1 MVMGSIRIVK
11 PGLFTTIQDN
21 GRMGFQRYGMPVAGA
36 MDDFSFRVANILVGN
51 DQYEAVLEATFM
63 GPTIEIGFDG
73 FIAITGANMSPKL
86 NGNDI
91 KMWRNI
97 QVRKGDVLALSG
109 ASEGVRT
116 YIAFGGGL
124 DVPKIMNSK
133 STYVRGNLGG
143 FKGRKL
149 QEGDEILVDTSKSKA
164 EAGKYVSPVYIP
176 RYSKNNIVRVVLG
189 PQDDHFP
196 PESIETFLNSEYK
209 ITAEADRMG
218 YRLDGPKLTH
228 VKGPDI
234 ISDGIVFGSVQ
245 VPGHGSPI
253 VMMADR
259 QTTGGYTKIA
269 TVIWADLP
277 TIAQMG
283 PGDTVGFQSVSI
295 EEAQEILEQYE
306 RTITDIKYRV
316 GNSHII
322 QEETKVYNVRINKR

>member
-1 MVMGSIRIVK
+1 MSSIRIIK

-21 GRMGFQRYGMPVAGA
+21 GRIGFQRYGMPVAGA

-86 NGNDI
+86 NGKDI
-91 KMWRNI
+91 KMWRSI
-97 QVRKGDVLALSG
+97 RVLKGDELTLSG

-124 DVPKIMNSK
+124 AVPKIMNSK

-149 QEGDEILVDTSKSKA
+149 QEGDEIPVDISKSKA
-164 EAGKYVSPVYIP
+164 EPGKYISPGYIP
-176 RYSKNNIVRVVLG
+176 RYSKSNVVRVVLG

-218 YRLDGPKLTH
+218 YRLEGPKLTH

-277 TIAQMG
+277 TMAQMG
-283 PGDTVGFQSVSI
+283 PGDTVCFQSVSI

-306 RTITDIKYRV
+306 QTINDIQYRV
-316 GNSHII
+316 ENSYII
-322 QEETKVYNVRINKR
+322 QEATKVYNVRINKR

>member
-1 MVMGSIRIVK
+1 MGSIRIVK

-21 GRMGFQRYGMPVAGA
+21 GRVGFQRYGMPVAGA
-36 MDDFSFRVANILVGN
+36 MDDFSFRIANILVGN

-86 NGNDI
+86 NGKEI
-91 KMWRNI
+91 KMWRSI
-97 QVRKGDVLALSG
+97 QVRQGDVLTLAG

-116 YIAFGGGL
+116 YIAFSGGL

-149 QEGDEILVDTSKSKA
+149 QEGDEIPVDTSNSKA
-164 EAGKYVSPVYIP
+164 EAGKYVSPGYIP
-176 RYSKNNIVRVVLG
+176 RYSKNNVVRVVLG

-218 YRLDGPKLTH
+218 YRLEGPKLTH

-277 TIAQMG
+277 TMAQMG
-283 PGDTVGFQSVSI
+283 PGDTVCFQSVSI

-306 RTITDIKYRV
+306 QTINDIQYRV
-316 GNSHII
+316 ENSYII
-322 QEETKVYNVRINKR
+322 QEATKVYNVRINKR

>member
-1 MVMGSIRIVK
+1 MGSIRIVK

-21 GRMGFQRYGMPVAGA
+21 GRVGFQRYGMPVAGA
-36 MDDFSFRVANILVGN
+36 MDDFSFRIANILVGN

-86 NGNDI
+86 NGKEI
-91 KMWRNI
+91 KMWRSI
-97 QVRKGDVLALSG
+97 QVRQGDVLTLAG

-116 YIAFGGGL
+116 YIAFSGGL

-149 QEGDEILVDTSKSKA
+149 QEGDEIPVDTSNSKA
-164 EAGKYVSPVYIP
+164 EAGKYVSPGYIP
-176 RYSKNNIVRVVLG
+176 RYSKNNVVRVVLG

-196 PESIETFLNSEYK
+196 PESIETFLNSKYK

-218 YRLDGPKLTH
+218 YRLEGPKLTH

-277 TIAQMG
+277 TMAQMG
-283 PGDTVGFQSVSI
+283 PGDTVCFQSVSI

-306 RTITDIKYRV
+306 QTINDIQYRV
-316 GNSHII
+316 ENSYII
-322 QEETKVYNVRINKR
+322 QEATKVYNVRINKR